1 MEVKMKDITPIDKS
15 SLLNDACNIIEQAQ
29 ATAYRQVN
37 ETLIKRNWLLGM
49 RIRHEV
55 LKDER
60 AEYGEQEVKMLAKV
74 LTAKYGEGF
83 TWRNLYNYIDFYATY
98 NGFFLNENGD
108 SVNGQTILHALS
120 AKSEN
125 IFHAL
130 RAKSP
135 IRLSWTHYRII
146 LQENSKEAR
155 DWYEQEAAREMW
167 GTRTLQRNVSSQYY
181 HRLLKSQNKALVHD
195 EMVKLTSPLQDRLEH
210 LKNPVV
216 AEFLGFKNRTDYTE
230 SELEQTIIDHLI
242 PFLMEMG
249 KGFALVDRQ
258 KRIHTEKEDY
268 YIDMVFY
275 NYNLRS
281 FVLIDLKTTK
291 LCHQD
296 VGQMDMYVRMYDEL
310 MCPQGHNPTI
320 GLILC
325 ADTDDDVAHYSVLNG
340 SDQLFAAKYLTYMPK
355 REDLRREIEQQ
366 KEFYRLQHK
375 EDKDD
380 GR

>member
-60 AEYGEQEVKMLAKV
+60 AEYGEQVVKMLAKV

-135 IRLSWTHYRII
+135 IRLTWTHYRII
-146 LQENSKEAR
+146 LQESSKVAR
-155 DWYEQEAAREMW
+155 DAYQGGIASRNRTAETILLDAAR
-167 GTRTLQRNVSSQYY
+167 
-181 HRLLKSQNKALVHD
+181 
-195 EMVKLTSPLQDRLEH
+195 
-210 LKNPVV
+210 
-216 AEFLGFKNRTDYTE
+216 
-230 SELEQTIIDHLI
+230 
-242 PFLMEMG
+242 
-249 KGFALVDRQ
+249 
-258 KRIHTEKEDY
+258 
-268 YIDMVFY
+268 
-275 NYNLRS
+275 
-281 FVLIDLKTTK
+281 
-291 LCHQD
+291 
-296 VGQMDMYVRMYDEL
+296 
-310 MCPQGHNPTI
+310 
-320 GLILC
+320 
-325 ADTDDDVAHYSVLNG
+325 
-340 SDQLFAAKYLTYMPK
+340 
-355 REDLRREIEQQ
+355 
-366 KEFYRLQHK
+366 
-375 EDKDD
+375 
-380 GR
+380 